1 MNELSR
7 RDFVK
12 GVTTGIVT
20 AGSLAGVG
28 PVHSAEAQDSRN
40 FPAFTPMAA
49 KKFKS
54 VDANRDIG
62 KISAKT
68 MAAHYT
74 LYSGYIARANLI
86 RGKLQTVSL
95 APGDANQTFSDI
107 RELKV
112 ELTFAIGGIKNH
124 EIYFS
129 NLGTGEST
137 RPGRGLMTQI
147 EKDFGSME
155 KWAADLKATGIAG
168 RGWAWTAWD
177 DDEKRLFNYIGDA
190 QNSFPI
196 WNATPI
202 VALDV
207 YEHAYWGDFGTGR
220 AAYIDEF
227 LKVLDWEDA
236 TARFRAAARG
246 RQ

>member
-1 MNELSR
+1 MKESLSR
-7 RDFVK
+7 RGFVRDVTM
-12 GVTTGIVT
+12 GVVTTG
-20 AGSLAGVG
+20 ALASVG
-28 PVHSAEAQDSRN
+28 LVNAEAQAGSAKN
-40 FPAFTPMAA
+40 FPDFPTLTA

-54 VDANRDIG
+54 VDANKDIG

-74 LYSGYIARANLI
+74 LYQGYVGRVNFI
-86 RGKLQTVSL
+86 RSKLQTVSL
-95 APGDANQTFSDI
+95 ASADANQTFSDI

-112 ELTFAIGGIKNH
+112 ELTFALGGVKNH

-129 NLGTGEST
+129 NLSTGEAT
-137 RPGRGLMTQI
+137 NPGRALMGQI

-177 DDEKRLFNYIGDA
+177 ADEQRLFNYIGDA
-190 QNSFPI
+190 QNTFPI

-207 YEHAYWGDFGTGR
+207 YEHAYWGDFGTAR

-227 LKVLDWEDA
+227 LKVLDWNDV
-236 TARFRAAARG
+236 TARFNAAMKK
-246 RQ
+246 

>member
-1 MNELSR
+1 MKESLNR
-7 RDFVK
+7 RDFVRDVTM
-12 GVTTGIVT
+12 GVVATGV
-20 AGSLAGVG
+20 LASVG
-28 PVHSAEAQDSRN
+28 LVNAEAQGAKN
-40 FPAFTPMAA
+40 FPDFPTLTA

-54 VDANRDIG
+54 VEANKDIG

-68 MAAHYT
+68 MQMHYT
-74 LYSGYIARANLI
+74 LYQGYVGRVNLI
-86 RGKLQTVSL
+86 RSRLQTVSL
-95 APGDANQTFSDI
+95 APADANQTFSDL

-112 ELTFAIGGIKNH
+112 ELTFALGGVKNH

-129 NLGTGEST
+129 NLGTGET
-137 RPGRGLMTQI
+137 TQPSDALRAQI
-147 EKDFGSME
+147 VKDFGSLE

-177 DDEKRLFNYIGDA
+177 HDEQRLFNYIGDA
-190 QNSFPI
+190 QNTFPI

-207 YEHAYWGDFGTGR
+207 YEHAYWLDFGTAR

-227 LKVLDWEDA
+227 LRLLDWNDVN
-236 TARFRAAARG
+236 ARFNAAVMKR
-246 RQ
+246 